1 MGPPGQGLLLASLS
15 VPSEGAGLGRHLA
28 KRLVELLGDGSQPME
43 LRSACGDLLRASL
56 VSQRLMETE
65 DLPRCVRAASAA
77 VEEKEPR
84 LVFVALSLLDA
95 TGTRLFDRVLG
106 CSKDLAGL
114 EQEQVLESFN
124 QEALTLQRGANVY
137 FLEVKVGKTWGA

>member
-65 DLPRCVRAASAA
+65 DLPASQVRYRSVFTALGLGASVRPARRSR
-77 VEEKEPR
+77 KR
-84 LVFVALSLLDA
+84 SRGWSLWLSACWMPLGLGFL
-95 TGTRLFDRVLG
+95 TG
-106 CSKDLAGL
+106 S
-114 EQEQVLESFN
+114 
-124 QEALTLQRGANVY
+124 
-137 FLEVKVGKTWGA
+137 